1 MQECTYGN
9 TLHFLLMLT
18 CFISLQIAFCNR
30 QGLGMQN
37 LGRMSVTDT
46 IFGRWGVAVADDVT
60 LETEAIFVRRLT
72 ILISMPQDSKI

>member
-1 MQECTYGN
+1 
-9 TLHFLLMLT
+9 
-18 CFISLQIAFCNR
+18 
-30 QGLGMQN
+30 MQN